1 MKNVIR
7 VLSVFCIGLIF
18 SAFTMGVAMAEEAKK
33 LSAQPGW
40 VVIEEDIYYVFDDE
54 PSAEFYNAHENFM
67 KRDFKA
73 AVRELRKAAAFV
85 KLESARATADGKK
98 LLVSSYSELEK
109 LAKKVENG
117 TVASVKDLESV
128 FAKTHQALAKHHYLK
143 ALEAEGKKNIKAT
156 GRFLK
161 SSLIHLRHGFS
172 RAGYKLEAAVLAAF
186 KDIRTLSGELI
197 EGAGWVPDKIGSAIK
212 WIGKEVEK
220 LGNKIEGKK

>member
-7 VLSVFCIGLIF
+7 VLRVFCIGLFF

-33 LSAQPGW
+33 PSAQPGW

-54 PSAEFYNAHENFM
+54 PSANFYNAHENFM

-73 AVRELRKAAAFV
+73 AASELRKAAAFV
-85 KLESARATADGKK
+85 KLESARATVDGKK
-98 LLVSSYSELEK
+98 LLVSSYHELDE

-117 TVASVKDLESV
+117 TVTSVKDLESV
-128 FAKTHQALAKHHYLK
+128 FAKTHQALTKHYYLK
-143 ALEAEGKKNIKAT
+143 AVEAEGEKNAKAA
-156 GRFLK
+156 GHHLK
-161 SSLIHLRHGFS
+161 SAVTQLEHGFS
-172 RAGYKLEAAVLAAF
+172 WAGHKLEAAALATV
-186 KDIRTLSGELI
+186 KEIRILSGRLI

-220 LGNKIEGKK
+220 LGNKIEGKE